1 MHDRAVEDDPHPRR
15 RRSSDRARGV
25 ELLAREDENLEVV
38 GGALTGAAAVELA
51 RTLPVDVILLDLR
64 LPDIPAPEL
73 IPRLRRVAPHAR
85 ILLFTAF
92 ADHGAID
99 LLMEAGADGCLVKDI
114 SGQDFATAIHRV
126 SGGIRVVDPRLAGS
140 RRVVTSEALYRAGL
154 TRREYEVLRFAAM
167 GNSNPEIAQELS
179 LARNTVKTY
188 LQSAMQKLNARNR
201 VEAIARAHELRL
213 L

>member
-1 MHDRAVEDDPHPRR
+1 MTAPPKTIRILVVDDHPIVRG
-15 RRSSDRARGV
+15 GV
-25 ELLAREDENLEVV
+25 ELLAREDTDLEVV

-73 IPRLRRVAPHAR
+73 IPRLRRAAPRAR

-126 SGGIRVVDPRLAGS
+126 SSGIRVVDPRLTGP
-140 RRVVTSEALYRAGL
+140 RKVVTSEALYRAGL

-167 GNSNPEIAQELS
+167 GHSNPEIAQELS
-179 LARNTVKTY
+179 LTRNTVKTY

>member
-1 MHDRAVEDDPHPRR
+1 
-15 RRSSDRARGV
+15 
-25 ELLAREDENLEVV
+25 
-38 GGALTGAAAVELA
+38 
-51 RTLPVDVILLDLR
+51 
-64 LPDIPAPEL
+64 
-73 IPRLRRVAPHAR
+73 
-85 ILLFTAF
+85 
-92 ADHGAID
+92 
-99 LLMEAGADGCLVKDI
+99 MEAGADGCLVKDI

>member
-1 MHDRAVEDDPHPRR
+1 MSEQSTAIRILVVDDHPIVRG
-15 RRSSDRARGV
+15 GV
-25 ELLAREDENLEVV
+25 ELLARQDATLEVV
-38 GGALTGAAAVELA
+38 GGALNGAQAVDMA
-51 RTLPVDVILLDLR
+51 RAHLVDIILLDLR
-64 LPDIPAPEL
+64 LPDISTPEL
-73 IPRLRRVAPHAR
+73 IPRLKRVAPRAK

-99 LLMEAGADGCLVKDI
+99 LLMQAGADGCLVKDV

-126 SGGIRVVDPRLAGS
+126 FDGVRVVDPRLAGIRQAAS
-140 RRVVTSEALYRAGL
+140 SEVLYRAGL

-167 GNSNPEIAQELS
+167 GNSNPEIAEELS

-201 VEAIARAHELRL
+201 VEAIARAHELHL